1 MQLKSTRHGEVL
13 LYATGLAEEQRSLT
27 GVHMIDSVEKAI
39 ERSVIRS
46 SDPKVAIIQE
56 GPYVI
61 PVHGAAAQIGSV

>member
-1 MQLKSTRHGEVL
+1 MQLKSMRHGEVL
-13 LYATGLAEEQRSLT
+13 LYATGLAVEQRGLT

-46 SDPKVAIIQE
+46 SDPRVAIIPE

-61 PVHGAAAQIGSV
+61 PVHGVAAQTGRI